1 MKRLTVL
8 ISGAV
13 LALTLTACGVDDSTP
28 SSCYTVDH
36 HHHYSYSHPKT
47 SHPKTP
53 AYKAPKAPS
62 FRKSVTGRR
71 R

>member
-28 SSCYTVDH
+28 SSCYGGTDVH
-36 HHHYSYSHPKT
+36 HHHYYTHPKT
-47 SHPKTP
+47 SK
-53 AYKAPKAPS
+53 PKAPS